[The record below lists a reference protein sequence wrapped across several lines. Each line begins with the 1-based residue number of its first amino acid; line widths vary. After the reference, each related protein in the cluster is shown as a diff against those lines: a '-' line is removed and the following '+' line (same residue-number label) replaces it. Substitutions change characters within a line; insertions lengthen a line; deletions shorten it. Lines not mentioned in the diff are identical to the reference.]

1 MVSTSLGDAVGSP
14 ARITRS
20 TRDASRTPPR
30 PIVLWPALARS
41 TVAVMVEPQ
50 SARVSHERIALA
62 SLQHALEGIDGIEVF
77 SGQGGSNRFGVSG
90 WELTLGQQFQFGD
103 LRVETPATTLVVEV
117 ESGGG
122 IGNLAKYW
130 PLLAAGA
137 IAKRLVIIHVFQ
149 IASAGDYIAH
159 RRLWG
164 FLVER
169 MREDLERRRIR
180 YSDAWEAHIFTYRRG
195 EEAVE
200 AAKLLRATVS
210 AAGQYE
216 RDGT

>member
-1 MVSTSLGDAVGSP
+1 MKP
-14 ARITRS
+14 
-20 TRDASRTPPR
+20 SRAAPLP
-30 PIVLWPALARS
+30 LCPALARS

-62 SLQHALEGIDGIEVF
+62 SLQRALEGIDGIEVF
-77 SGQGGSNRFGVSG
+77 SGQGGTNRFGVSG

-103 LRVETPATTLVVEV
+103 LRVETPAATIVVEV

-137 IAKRLVIIHVFQ
+137 IEKRLVIIHVFQ
-149 IASAGDYIAH
+149 IGSAGDYIAH

-164 FLVER
+164 FLIER
-169 MREDLERRRIR
+169 MREDLEQRGIG
-180 YSDAWEAHIFTYRRG
+180 YPDAWEAHILTYRRG

-200 AAKLLRATVS
+200 AAKLLRATTAS

-216 RDGT
+216 